1 MNFSEASEMS
11 QKVCDGLKQMG
22 AEKGEV
28 AAMFLPNCVEFPCV
42 FSGVAK
48 AGMAVT
54 TMNPIY
60 TSTEIARQLT
70 MSKASWAFTNAELL
84 PVILEAISKLQ
95 NSKVDWKGRII
106 VLSND
111 DEDAMKKGKLCSK
124 SQTFSKDSRTL
135 MRTEKIG
142 LVCKK

>member
-1 MNFSEASEMS
+1 MNFSEAAEMS

-70 MSKASWAFTNAELL
+70 MSKASWAFTNAQLL
-84 PVILEAISKLQ
+84 PVIQEAISKIQ

-106 VLSND
+106 VLPNGSAEENPT
-111 DEDAMKKGKLCSK
+111 GKL
-124 SQTFSKDSRTL
+124 
-135 MRTEKIG
+135 
-142 LVCKK
+142 

>member
-70 MSKASWAFTNAELL
+70 MSKASWAFTNAPLL
-84 PVILEAISKLQ
+84 PVILEAISKVQ

-106 VLSND
+106 VISND
-111 DEDAMKKGKLCSK
+111 ASEPDDAMKKGSKLC
-124 SQTFSKDSRTL
+124 
-135 MRTEKIG
+135 
-142 LVCKK
+142 

>member
-1 MNFSEASEMS
+1 MNFSEAAEMS

-22 AEKGEV
+22 AEKGQV
-28 AAMFLPNCVEFPCV
+28 AAMFLPNCMEFPCV

-70 MSKASWAFTNAELL
+70 MSKASWAFTNAQLL
-84 PVILEAISKLQ
+84 PVIQEAISKLQ

-106 VLSND
+106 VLPNGSAEENPT
-111 DEDAMKKGKLCSK
+111 GKLSVKVSHLSK
-124 SQTFSKDSRTL
+124 IS
-135 MRTEKIG
+135 
-142 LVCKK
+142 